1 MHPVGRVKSQYTI
14 HRLQRSRLITSVVCT
29 IVDRNMSKQGK
40 TDEEDDSNEILGGL
54 FSIKTPGKNLNN
66 TILHQRDCTREQ
78 SCVKYS
84 NEEDLQMLYESIKN
98 CFVSRNSS
106 GDQKL
111 AGDELSEDGTNM

>member
-14 HRLQRSRLITSVVCT
+14 HRLQKGRLITSVVCT
-29 IVDRNMSKQGK
+29 IVDRNMPKQGK

-66 TILHQRDCTREQ
+66 TILHQIDCTREQ

-84 NEEDLQMLYESIKN
+84 DEEDLQMLYESIKN

-111 AGDELSEDGTNM
+111 ADDELSEDGTNM